1 MYARISVLWLAI
13 LFAFTSCQERKA
25 ETFAREAKE
34 YTDKTCPLMMDDF
47 TRIDSVVFIG
57 HDDRIGDM
65 VMYYTLFL
73 DDESRKVVMDNL
85 GELADMNLKELRNSV
100 RFTKYREAGVE
111 FTYIYHDEA
120 TGDKIMECHFTKED
134 YE

>member
-1 MYARISVLWLAI
+1 MYARISI
-13 LFAFTSCQERKA
+13 LCLIIFFVFTSCQERKA
-25 ETFAREAKE
+25 EVFAREAKE
-34 YTDKTCPLMMDDF
+34 YTETTCPLMMDDF
-47 TRIDSVVFIG
+47 TRIDSVVFVG
-57 HDDRIGDM
+57 RNDRIGDM

-85 GELADMNLKELRNSV
+85 GELAEMNLKELRNSV

-111 FTYIYHDEA
+111 FTYIYHDDA
-120 TGDKIMECHFTKED
+120 TGDKIMECHFTKKD